1 MHIKVCVSLIIS
13 SKEKLI
19 VAQFTPPLPPSSS
32 CVRNPFLFVDVPLTI
47 RNGFDENI
55 SVNHSKA
62 RKLHVLPINSS
73 ICYESEVHTR
83 VHTAFLIN

>member
-19 VAQFTPPLPPSSS
+19 VAHPPALPPSSS

-62 RKLHVLPINSS
+62 RTLHVLPINSS